1 MNERPPPL
9 PPMSNLTGNRI
20 LIGASA
26 AATLIGLTGILG
38 EIMTDRGLAKAVG
51 FPWFLSA
58 PMGLCG
64 LFLAIRVWQVLDR
77 RKGMWLIGMSL
88 IYWMIFLMGMLK

>member
-1 MNERPPPL
+1 
-9 PPMSNLTGNRI
+9 MSNQTGNRI

-26 AATLIGLTGILG
+26 AATFIGLAGILG

-51 FPWFLSA
+51 FPLFLSA

-64 LFLAIRVWQVLDR
+64 LILAIRVWQALDR
-77 RKGMWLIGMSL
+77 KKGMWLIGASMV
-88 IYWMIFLMGMLK
+88 YWMVFLMGMMK